1 MLEEKDNYQG
11 EQQVVAPEVP
21 SFEKNEPEKKPVE
34 EKDINLFDLLRSIF
48 SGYAEGS
55 TDTTQSYAKRQITKY
70 LQQESKKFVSSQNYN
85 ILILFDKGS
94 LIKSDA
100 DNIYNAITKFEN
112 HKPILLV
119 ILSSGGSAGS
129 AYLIGKLCREYSDGN
144 FNVSVPRYAKSAATL
159 LCCAQ

>member
-1 MLEEKDNYQG
+1 M
-11 EQQVVAPEVP
+11 
-21 SFEKNEPEKKPVE
+21 
-34 EKDINLFDLLRSIF
+34 FDLLRSIF

-55 TDTTQSYAKRQITKY
+55 TDTTQTYAKRQITKY

-159 LCCAQ
+159 CAVRINEIHMGSLNWFRSYRSSNRRVTCLRT